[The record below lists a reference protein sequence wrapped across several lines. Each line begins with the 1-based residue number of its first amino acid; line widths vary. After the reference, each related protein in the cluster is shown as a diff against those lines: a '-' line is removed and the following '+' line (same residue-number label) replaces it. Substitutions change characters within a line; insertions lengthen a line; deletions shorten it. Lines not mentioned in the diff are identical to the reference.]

1 MTAEEFHSITADTK
15 RECMILEAIT
25 LRRILFDLQNQST
38 LISQR
43 IAYLE
48 ADIQNQTE
56 YLKNRKVPFKAG
68 TPPA

>member
-1 MTAEEFHSITADTK
+1 MTAEEFHSVAADAR
-15 RECMILEAIT
+15 RECLTMEILT
-25 LRRILFDLQNQST
+25 LRQILFGLQNQAT

-43 IAYLE
+43 IDHLE
-48 ADIQNQTE
+48 ADVQGQTE